1 MENFLNGFIYD
12 KSDECYFK
20 KYNETSNTPIHV
32 RVTEKTVNIN
42 TWQKEND
49 RVWNKPLNICILFSE
64 DGKISYNSEIE
75 MVLKDESNHI
85 VGIKDTFQILVYIY
99 NKSNLTD
106 NDFIKIY
113 KSIEKI
119 GENKN
124 YIDPFF
130 NNVNKSAKLFL
141 LKPNCFLQKR

>member
-20 KYNETSNTPIHV
+20 KYNETGNTPIHV
-32 RVTEKTVNIN
+32 RVTDKIVNIN

-49 RVWNKPLNICILFSE
+49 RVWNKSLNICILFSE
-64 DGKISYNSEIE
+64 NEKISYNSKIE

-85 VGIKDTFQILVYIY
+85 VGIKDTFQVLVYIY
-99 NKSNLTD
+99 NKSNLID

-130 NNVNKSAKLFL
+130 NNVKKSAKLFL

>member
-1 MENFLNGFIYD
+1 
-12 KSDECYFK
+12 
-20 KYNETSNTPIHV
+20 
-32 RVTEKTVNIN
+32 
-42 TWQKEND
+42 
-49 RVWNKPLNICILFSE
+49 
-64 DGKISYNSEIE
+64 

-85 VGIKDTFQILVYIY
+85 IGIKDTFQVLVYIY
-99 NKSNLTD
+99 NKSNLID

>member
-1 MENFLNGFIYD
+1 MENFLNRFIYD

-32 RVTEKTVNIN
+32 RVTEKIVNIN
-42 TWQKEND
+42 TWQKESD

-64 DGKISYNSEIE
+64 DEKISYNSKIE

-85 VGIKDTFQILVYIY
+85 IGIKDTFQILVYIY
-99 NKSNLTD
+99 NKSNLID